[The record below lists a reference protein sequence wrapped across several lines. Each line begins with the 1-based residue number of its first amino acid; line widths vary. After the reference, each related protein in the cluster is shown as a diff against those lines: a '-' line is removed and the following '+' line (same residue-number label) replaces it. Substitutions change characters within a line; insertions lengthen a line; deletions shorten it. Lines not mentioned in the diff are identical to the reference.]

1 MIDIMSSLSS
11 QKVFDK
17 RTMMEKL
24 VEQYEIPFAEM
35 ISMYEND
42 TPDEKYFTHMIT
54 GIWYVYNTCTH
65 IWSKHDF

>member
-1 MIDIMSSLSS
+1 MSDTRSR
-11 QKVFDK
+11 QTFDK

-35 ISMYEND
+35 VSERDND

-54 GIWYVYNTCTH
+54 GIWYIYDTTTRNWTRLD
-65 IWSKHDF
+65 S